1 MTLRRHQDYKVILEV
16 TLDNVLEKK
25 LVTFCLHGTNIWCS
39 PDELHKWAEIKKQ
52 LERNSSDSLDEMDLA
67 LRQGS
72 ETGGNGGLRTWPDL
86 SK

>member
-39 PDELHKWAEIKKQ
+39 PDELHKWAEIKMQ
-52 LERNSSDSLDEMDLA
+52 LERSSSDSLDEIDLA
-67 LRQGS
+67 LWQGS
-72 ETGGNGGLRTWPDL
+72 ETKAEMVVL
-86 SK
+86 